1 MRTNLHVL
9 VKDFRRDLR
18 GVFALWVAMAAI
30 PLLLLAGA
38 GLDLMRAVDLR
49 AQLQAAVDS
58 AALAGATAY
67 TSSSASS
74 TATTVAQN
82 YMAGAIAKLTANSG
96 VTYNATPSTTT
107 SGSATLYAMTVTATS
122 AMPTTLMKMVTSSTP
137 VKVTAT
143 AQNPTTT
150 VYFTLSKFASNAAD
164 ADAIYYYIVPSSG
177 GTPSSSALNLLFS
190 NTSSSSGKSVSVVVT
205 PGQQIGLALK
215 NVTGGIIPYGINGY
229 FGFQGTTHWF
239 YSHLMP
245 PSSQAYYWVTQ
256 NCSLQTVVSG
266 SSSTVKSGSCFSS
279 LPSYATI
286 NCSQARGKTI
296 TYYWNDMG
304 GLVDDKDYN
313 DAVMTISCPGT
324 AGSTQSNVILTK

>member
-1 MRTNLHVL
+1 MRTALYTL
-9 VKDFRRDLR
+9 AQDFRRDR
-18 GVFALWVAMAAI
+18 GGVFALWVGVMAI

-38 GLDLMRAVDLR
+38 GLDLMRAVNLR

-82 YMAGAIAKLTANSG
+82 YMVGAIAKLTANSG
-96 VTYNATPSTTT
+96 VTYTATPSTTT

-122 AMPTTLMKMVTSSTP
+122 VIPTTLMKMVTSSTP

-143 AQNPTTT
+143 AQNSTSILT
-150 VYFTLSKFASNAAD
+150 FTLSNFASNAAD
-164 ADAIYYYIVPSSG
+164 ADSIYYYIVPSSG
-177 GTPSSSALNLLFS
+177 GVPSSSVLNLLFS
-190 NTSSSSGKSVSVVVT
+190 NTASTTGKTATVVVT

-215 NVTGGIIPYGINGY
+215 NVTGGIIPYVLNGY
-229 FGFQGTTHWF
+229 FGFQGSTHWF

-245 PSSQAYYWVTQ
+245 PSSLAYSWVAQ
-256 NCSLQTVVSG
+256 NCSLQTIVSG
-266 SSSTVKSGSCFSS
+266 GSGTIKSGSCFTS
-279 LPSYATI
+279 LPNYATI

-304 GLVDDKDYN
+304 GLIDDKDYN
-313 DAVMTISCPGT
+313 DAVLTISCSGN
-324 AGSTQSNVILTK
+324 AGSTQSSVVLTK